1 MSANINQEDN
11 ERWLSD
17 GNCTYCRRA
26 KYCSKPCTRQKR
38 RKEAILRAIIRDR
51 TGIDRI
57 QKLIA
62 ERDGQ

>member
-1 MSANINQEDN
+1 MAIEMKPADN
-11 ERWLSD
+11 ERWLTD
-17 GNCTYCRRA
+17 GNCGKCRR
-26 KYCSKPCTRQKR
+26 KSYCSKPCTRQKR
-38 RKEAILRAIIRDR
+38 RRNAIMMEFIRNR